1 MGNTATNCHLLMELK
16 NEHYGI
22 FEKNI
27 ESGYILQVKGSK
39 WSSYYDGNNE
49 GDIDSTKEIA
59 LNLSKELG
67 AKALLFDIYDSDV
80 FSYYL
85 ISNGQVVDHYNSN
98 PNYFD
103 GGDAIVD
110 YKRNAKKLCDTLNIN
125 QCLEEV
131 TEILGKS
138 YVFEDERVEALA
150 EALGINPVVASSG
163 YDDAEDIE
171 DYLEE
176 EIIIKEI
183 GE

>member
-1 MGNTATNCHLLMELK
+1 MGNTALNYHFLMELK

-27 ESGYILQVKGSK
+27 ESGYLLQVKGSK
-39 WSSYYDGNNE
+39 WTSYYDANNE

-67 AKALLFDIYDSDV
+67 AKALVFDIYDSDV

-103 GGDAIVD
+103 GGEDIVD
-110 YKRNAKKLCDTLNIN
+110 YEENAKKLCATLGIN
-125 QCLEEV
+125 QCLQEV
-131 TEILGKS
+131 TDTLGKS

-150 EALGINPVVASSG
+150 EILGINPVVASSG
-163 YDDAEDIE
+163 YDDAEDIQ

-176 EIIIKEI
+176 EITVKEI
-183 GE
+183 G